1 MADISKITLPDGN
14 YYNLK
19 DKYAR
24 NGIPFGIVD
33 STSTATAFTATVE
46 GITELRDGT
55 CVLLKNGVVTSA
67 AGFTVNINGLG
78 AKPVYNNLTA
88 NTADTTIFNVSYTM
102 LFVYDSTRVQGG
114 GWICYRG
121 YDSNT
126 NTIGY
131 QIRTNASSLPVSQVT
146 YRYRL
151 LFTSADGTH
160 YVPANASTST
170 NATAKR
176 AVNQEKID
184 PFGDIRIFYSTG
196 SVAVG
201 SRPGTSTIFQ
211 QYNGFALG
219 YSFNTT
225 GAALTLTAWEPV
237 YLRCALQDDGS
248 AIMDADEPIV
258 QTIPKVEDN
267 NIYIFLGIAISATNI
282 QLILSHPVYKYRNGH
297 VQIFSG
303 NDTITRVKGNAE
315 SSYRTGDVNITAE
328 NIGSFP
334 EAYLTWGGKNFIGNY
349 GPLDAAV
356 IDTLGANR
364 FAFLKPAGLTI
375 EYSTDSGESW
385 SDYGSTDTEKTG
397 LFGRGQNHYLGKHSE
412 NGTSTIGDMLRVT
425 ISTSAAGVYTE
436 LNKIVIYMSTKGNA
450 TQVKIEKALQSTPND
465 YNTHLDWTQI
475 AGYSGWNVL
484 NIPKFT
490 TYGNSANV
498 QYGRIR
504 FTFRQTAISAT
515 NTAALINIIRGYGG
529 MGWTCPSNMAKDGHL
544 YSYDNSQNA
553 TFPANVR
560 APAFYA
566 NNKAVLTGGSNAES
580 SVSITPSTTDIYSI
594 TNVGTLPTL
603 TFEMD
608 TTDTKKLKITFN
620 QGTLPSRSASAIKAW
635 TGYTEAT
642 AAAQVFT
649 GSSD

>member
-131 QIRTNASSLPVSQVT
+131 QIRTNVTSLPVTKVT

-160 YVPANASTST
+160 YVPANSSKST
-170 NATAKR
+170 NATDQR
-176 AVNQEKID
+176 AVNQDKID
-184 PFGDIRIFYSTG
+184 PFGDIRVFYSTG
-196 SVAVG
+196 NVAAEA
-201 SRPGTSTIFQ
+201 RPGVTVLFQ

-225 GAALTLTAWEPV
+225 GGALALTAWKPV

-248 AIMDADEPIV
+248 AIMDANEPIV

-267 NIYIFLGIAISATNI
+267 NIYIFLGIAYSATNI
-282 QLILSHPVYKYRNGH
+282 QLVLSHPVYKYKDGCVR
-297 VQIFSG
+297 IFSG
-303 NDTITRVKGNAE
+303 IDTL
-315 SSYRTGDVNITAE
+315 
-328 NIGSFP
+328 P
-334 EAYLTWGGKNFIGNY
+334 EAYLTWGGKNFSAGY
-349 GPLDAAV
+349 GPIDAAM
-356 IDTLGANR
+356 ISDLGANR
-364 FAFLKPAGLTI
+364 FAFLKPAGVTI
-375 EYSTDSGESW
+375 EYSTNSGETWYDYES
-385 SDYGSTDTEKTG
+385 SDIAKLG
-397 LFGRGQNHYLGKHSE
+397 LFGEGYYHYLGKHNT
-412 NGTSTIGDMLRVT
+412 NGSSAIGDMLRVT
-425 ISTSAAGVYTE
+425 ISTSQAQVYTE
-436 LNKIVIYMSTKGNA
+436 LNKIAIHMSTNGNA

-465 YNTHLDWTQI
+465 YIVHLDWTNI
-475 AGYSGWNVL
+475 AGWSGWNIL
-484 NIPKFT
+484 NISNLT
-490 TYGNSANV
+490 TYGNSASK

-504 FTFRQTAISAT
+504 FIFRHSSIST
-515 NTAALINIIRGYGG
+515 NYPAAKIDLIQGFGG
-529 MGWTCPSNMAKDGHL
+529 VGWTCPSTMAKTGHL
-544 YSYDNSQNA
+544 YSYDGLQNA
-553 TFPANVR
+553 TFPAEVR
-560 APAFYA
+560 APALYS
-566 NNKAVLTGGSNAES
+566 NNKAVLTGGSNTES

-608 TTDTKKLKITFN
+608 TTDTKKLKITFD

-649 GSSD
+649 GSSG